1 MKNLREKFRKIDFI
15 FVFLPFLIPV
25 ENLIKQ
31 GKHGAYPMAICCLIT
46 GWAFAKVRYNWVHF
60 DQNYR
65 DKLKKRLFENRKVPF
80 SEKLNSGVL
89 YYVQHT
95 ILMILLLTPT
105 FFYFLFQSQFEFA
118 LGTLIADLLFI
129 ALLYTFIKF

>member
-80 SEKLNSGVL
+80 SQKLNSG
-89 YYVQHT
+89 YCYVELN
-95 ILMILLLTPT
+95 ILIILLLTPSL
-105 FFYFLFQSQFEFA
+105 FYFLFQGAVHLA
-118 LGTLIADLLFI
+118 LGAFIADLLFI